1 VGAAEGGTPLQ
12 KARELSRTVLKSLMD
27 RRLRPGDRLP
37 TEMELTKE
45 FSVSRPTL
53 RQALKVLEFS
63 GLIESSPRR
72 GTILTRSDPGAL
84 APLLA
89 VHIAISDAGPITPES
104 QRASFAEAR
113 WLLERSVAVLAV
125 KRCQKPDLAAICA
138 AESRFADCVNRF
150 DEHGRLAAD
159 AAFHQAYIASAHNS
173 VFSNLGGLLD
183 GYFAEIASAR
193 PPNPANVASWLEEH
207 QRTIAEHRM
216 IREALQ
222 NGNLTRLEKTIDKH
236 LLRPVVRYSDAMIQ
250 KRQKLPSLRRGRSQ

>member
-1 VGAAEGGTPLQ
+1 MQ
-12 KARELSRTVLKSLMD
+12 NARELSRTVLKSLLD

-72 GTILTRSDPGAL
+72 GTTLTKPNPGAL

-89 VHIAISDAGPITPES
+89 AHISLSDTTSTAADS
-104 QRASFAEAR
+104 KRASFAEAR
-113 WLLERSVAVLAV
+113 WLLERSVAVLAI
-125 KRCQKPDLAAICA
+125 KRCQKTDLAAICA
-138 AESRFADCVNRF
+138 AESRFAECVNQF
-150 DEHGRLAAD
+150 NEYGRLAAD

-173 VFSNLGGLLD
+173 VFSNLSGLLD
-183 GYFAEIASAR
+183 GYFAEIASER
-193 PPNPANVASWLEEH
+193 PSTPPNVMSWIKEH
-207 QRTIAEHRM
+207 QHTIEEHRM

-222 NGNLTRLEKTIDKH
+222 NGNLSKLVKTIDRH
-236 LLRPVVRYSDAMIQ
+236 LLRPVARYSGAAMQ
-250 KRQKLPSLRRGRSQ
+250 KKQKLPASAK